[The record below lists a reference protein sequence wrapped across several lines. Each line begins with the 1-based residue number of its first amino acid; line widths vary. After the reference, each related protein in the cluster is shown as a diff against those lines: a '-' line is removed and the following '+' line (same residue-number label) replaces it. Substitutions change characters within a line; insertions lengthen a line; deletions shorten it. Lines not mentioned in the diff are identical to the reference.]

1 MRCLLALSTAVVVFF
16 IALIF
21 TKDFIH
27 LFLIYWVAVCF
38 SYMAWDSWINYLK
51 TEKKTAKRWSA

>member
-1 MRCLLALSTAVVVFF
+1 MRGLLALSTAVLAFF

-21 TKDFIH
+21 TKSFIH
-27 LFLIYWVAVCF
+27 LFLIYWVTACF

-51 TEKKTAKRWSA
+51 TTKKTAKRYSA

>member
-1 MRCLLALSTAVVVFF
+1 MRGLLSLSTAVVVFF

-27 LFLIYWVAVCF
+27 LFLIYWVAVCL
-38 SYMAWDSWINYLK
+38 SYMAWDNWINYLK